1 MSTEVLGWSVKTK
14 LCSACRYFFSPS
26 ILNIIES
33 HPMQGLGVGFG
44 EVRTKAHIKKA
55 GEGMWIPAFKVC
67 ENIPRVVM
75 LLCMFLERNG
85 SLDLKLE
92 NLSMDFWVLQWGKKS
107 FLGLWWCVCVRYS
120 DLAKADDV
128 WSPST
133 YLVRYWEG
141 KVAFTASSFTVGKVF
156 LVQKSHE

>member
-67 ENIPRVVM
+67 ENIPRDVV
-75 LLCMFLERNG
+75 LLCMFLERNA
-85 SLDLKLE
+85 SLEFKLE
-92 NLSMDFWVLQWGKKS
+92 NLSVAFWVLQHGKKS
-107 FLGLWWCVCVRYS
+107 FIGLGWCVS
-120 DLAKADDV
+120 V
-128 WSPST
+128 WDILIWLKQMMFDHQVPT
-133 YLVRYWEG
+133 WLVIG
-141 KVAFTASSFTVGKVF
+141 KVRWLLLQVVLQWARYF
-156 LVQKSHE
+156 